1 MKDNKKKCV
10 FAGTFDP
17 PTIGHEALIGDCLK
31 LFDEVVV
38 AIMVNPTKI
47 PCFTVEERK
56 EMLSLIF
63 EKDNRIRITEFDGT
77 VAELLEKEGT
87 DVYVRGIRNGTD
99 LDFEK
104 YFMNDN
110 VNDYYDN
117 HIIVNKNYLCITPGI
132 TKGKWN
138 RFAIKR
144 LKKDNP
150 EIEFE
155 NRPMESLGASVFQW
169 VHDTLIGYFPSS
181 LRIGIKK
188 LLNKLTKK
196 KFVTYK

>member
-38 AIMVNPTKI
+38 AIMVNPTKT

-99 LDFEK
+99 LDFENANFYASCK
-104 YFMNDN
+104 L
-110 VNDYYDN
+110 
-117 HIIVNKNYLCITPGI
+117 NKNLTAVYLPCRQNLLHISSSMVRNSLKFGTPI
-132 TKGKWN
+132 DEYVSPKIKAYIQDKGKT
-138 RFAIKR
+138 
-144 LKKDNP
+144 D
-150 EIEFE
+150 
-155 NRPMESLGASVFQW
+155 V
-169 VHDTLIGYFPSS
+169 
-181 LRIGIKK
+181 
-188 LLNKLTKK
+188 
-196 KFVTYK
+196 